1 MLIVGLIYNGTL
13 FIIGFATAGLSQ
25 ASGEVLPKFGE
36 VPVLSSLWHSMEM
49 SDNSSASLTR
59 NPVSRPLRKRQQM
72 MAMIICSCPD
82 KVAESVMHD
91 LRRGVTALH
100 GMGMFTHQE
109 REVLMVAVT
118 VTEVAQLKATVK
130 AADPDAFMVVNPAQE
145 VLGRGFSP
153 LGTD

>member
-1 MLIVGLIYNGTL
+1 
-13 FIIGFATAGLSQ
+13 
-25 ASGEVLPKFGE
+25 
-36 VPVLSSLWHSMEM
+36 MEM
-49 SDNSSASLTR
+49 SENSAAPSNR
-59 NPVSRPLRKRQQM
+59 NPGSRLLRKRQQM

-82 KVAESVMHD
+82 KVAESIMHD

-100 GMGMFTHQE
+100 GTGMFTHQE

-118 VTEVAQLKATVK
+118 VTEIAQLKATVR
-130 AADPDAFMVVNPAQE
+130 AADPNAFMVVNPAQE